1 MGIDMKL
8 NHVAAIVALL
18 LPNLAAAQDSGF
30 GTFTGSL
37 AATTDYV
44 FRGYSQSDEH
54 PAIQPGINWDSGVGL
69 HLNAWGSNVDF
80 NDGGEADVEVD
91 LTAGFAG
98 SVGDLN
104 YDVGGI
110 FYWYP
115 GSAGAL
121 NYNYWEGYGT
131 VSYAAGDV
139 ATLTASIYYSPDF
152 FGGLDDAWA
161 IQGGFSRKLDEKLTF
176 DAFVG
181 TQMLKATAGSD
192 YLYWSAGLTYSF
204 PWFDANIRYHDT
216 DVSVCGGQCGARAV
230 LTLSKSF

>member
-1 MGIDMKL
+1 MKPI
-8 NHVAAIVALL
+8 HIALFVL
-18 LPNLAAAQDSGF
+18 ALSSSTVTSTIAAAQDGF
-30 GTFTGSL
+30 GTLSGSI

-54 PAIQPGINWDSGVGL
+54 PAIQPGLNWDSGVGL

-104 YDVGGI
+104 YDVGAI
-110 FYWYP
+110 YYMYP
-115 GSAGAL
+115 GAAGAL
-121 NYNYWEGYGT
+121 NYDYWEGYGT
-131 VSYAAGDV
+131 LSFAAGDL
-139 ATLTASIYYSPDF
+139 ATITATAYYSPDF

-161 IQGGFSRKLDEKLTF
+161 LQGGFSRKLDEALTF
-176 DAFVG
+176 DAFLG

-216 DVSVCGGQCGARAV
+216 DVSVCGGQCGARGV
-230 LTLSKSF
+230 LTISKSF

>member
-1 MGIDMKL
+1 MKL
-8 NHVAAIVALL
+8 IHAAAVALAL
-18 LPNLAAAQDSGF
+18 APAVAAAQDSGF
-30 GTFTGSL
+30 GSFSGSI

-54 PAIQPGINWDSGVGL
+54 PAIQPGLNWDSGVGL
-69 HLNAWGSNVDF
+69 HLNLWGSNVDF

-91 LTAGFAG
+91 FTAGFAG
-98 SVGDLN
+98 SVGNLN
-104 YDVGGI
+104 YDVGAI
-110 FYWYP
+110 YYAYP

-121 NYNYWEGYGT
+121 NYDYWEGYT
-131 VSYAAGDV
+131 TLSFAASDV
-139 ATLTASIYYSPDF
+139 ATLNGAIYYSPDF

-161 IQGGFSRKLDEKLTF
+161 LQGGFSRKLDDSLTF
-176 DAFVG
+176 DAFFG
-181 TQMLKATAGSD
+181 TQMLKAASGSD

-204 PWFDANIRYHDT
+204 PWFDANVRYHDT